1 MKTFIYQ
8 TYIFSDHVSVIQVS
22 DPEWVHSCSDPRVHM
37 DHPSVLCPLHQA
49 FVEKKKLLVPLT
61 ATKQSS
67 WSLFKYN
74 PRFVLLL
81 LAGVC
86 PVTQQEIFLK
96 SKHLTFLRVNSILK
110 ETKYSYQRAA
120 LLNTNLW
127 GNDVY
132 LQLRAYILEACRMWG
147 RT

>member
-1 MKTFIYQ
+1 MCLSFKYQIQSEYILALTLEFTWTTHQYFVHFIKLL
-8 TYIFSDHVSVIQVS
+8 
-22 DPEWVHSCSDPRVHM
+22 WR
-37 DHPSVLCPLHQA
+37 
-49 FVEKKKLLVPLT
+49 KKKLLVPLT

-127 GNDVY
+127 GNDAY